1 MEAAS
6 WTNSQP
12 AQRSSNP
19 EVPERVRNRQLN
31 FSPTLDTNRTEYLD
45 GFSSDLIP
53 SPANAQIIP
62 LQMVAA
68 SQRPDGTWRKERK
81 IRAGYIPQDEVARY
95 ESKGTQDPAGKTAGL
110 SKSAKKNAKRKQ
122 KKEGEDATAEVTES
136 LSQATIS
143 QPAATNADVA
153 VTPPAAVDDPK
164 LEVEKKLRNVRKKV
178 KQCQDLQAK
187 KDSGTT
193 LGPEQEEKLGKLGTL
208 LNEVEQ
214 LERELQ
220 QL

>member
-19 EVPERVRNRQLN
+19 EVPER
-31 FSPTLDTNRTEYLD
+31 
-45 GFSSDLIP
+45 
-53 SPANAQIIP
+53 
-62 LQMVAA
+62 MVAA

-95 ESKGTQDPAGKTAGL
+95 ESKGTQWRKDMPTVPPGCAPEDPAGKTAGL